1 MSCLYNSS
9 QDKQE
14 LKALKKDITKADA
27 RAKADKAKG
36 RKHNIEPTTS
46 SGTAGL
52 GFPVS
57 LMPLFV
63 VNTSLGTAQYQDLL
77 LQ

>member
-1 MSCLYNSS
+1 MSCLYNTL

-36 RKHNIEPTTS
+36 KYNHSTNHI
-46 SGTAGL
+46 L
-52 GFPVS
+52 
-57 LMPLFV
+57 
-63 VNTSLGTAQYQDLL
+63 
-77 LQ
+77 